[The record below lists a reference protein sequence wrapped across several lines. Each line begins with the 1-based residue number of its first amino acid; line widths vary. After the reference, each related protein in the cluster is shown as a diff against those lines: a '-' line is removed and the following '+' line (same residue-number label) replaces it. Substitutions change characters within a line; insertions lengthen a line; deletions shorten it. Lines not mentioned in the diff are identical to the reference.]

1 MKSNVTRKILPVLLA
16 GILTF
21 SSLPI
26 LVIAE
31 NISISQET
39 NEDTSEESLATDED
53 VFIVQEDTT
62 KRGEFEKHYICSDG
76 TYVVASYAEAIH
88 YKDDNGEW
96 ADVDNRPVQTAKGD
110 YTTRNGDF
118 GISVPSSTGDGH
130 LMRMDK
136 GEHSLSW
143 TLSAN
148 KKTGTIKMD
157 SNVSAMAQRPIQ
169 SQKMQVGATKRP
181 EIIVS
186 NTEQP
191 LENHKILRDEATFE
205 LPNVSGKVRYDDLFG
220 ADEGV
225 SVVYTTYRNK
235 IEEDIYI
242 EKPTDITSFSMEV
255 EAPSLTPRLNADNSV
270 DFLDNDGKM
279 CYHVGIP
286 YMMDADF
293 VILNDIE
300 TTVTRLGDVWV
311 ITYTPDAE
319 WFASEERIYPI
330 LLDPSITTKDYF
342 SNIQDT
348 YVEENSTT
356 NNTDKQHLYITA
368 NGNNKRNSVVRIT
381 KFYQYN

>member
-1 MKSNVTRKILPVLLA
+1 MKSNVTRKILSVLLA

-26 LVIAE
+26 SVMAE

-53 VFIVQEDTT
+53 VFIIQEDTT

-88 YKDDNGEW
+88 YKDDNGNW
-96 ADVDNRPVQTAKGD
+96 IDVDNRPMQTTEGA

-118 GISVPSSTGDGH
+118 GISVPSSTSDGH

-148 KKTGTIKMD
+148 KKAGTIKMD
-157 SNVSAMAQRPIQ
+157 SSVSTMAQKPVQ
-169 SQKMQVGATKRP
+169 SQKMQVGTAKRP

-191 LENHKILRDEATFE
+191 RENHKVLRDEATFD

-220 ADEGV
+220 AGEGV

-255 EAPSLTPRLNADNSV
+255 AAPDLTPRLNADNSV
-270 DFLDNDGKM
+270 DFLDNDGEM

-286 YMMDADF
+286 YMMDAEF
-293 VILNDIE
+293 AVLNDIE
-300 TTVTRLGDVWV
+300 TTV
-311 ITYTPDAE
+311 
-319 WFASEERIYPI
+319 
-330 LLDPSITTKDYF
+330 LL
-342 SNIQDT
+342 
-348 YVEENSTT
+348 
-356 NNTDKQHLYITA
+356 
-368 NGNNKRNSVVRIT
+368 
-381 KFYQYN
+381 